1 MPGSRLPFRE
11 PYLKRTRND
20 MSSHV
25 RRIGAVVGVCVIV
38 ACGKK
43 ENYGAAG
50 DTTAHAAG
58 NSAAAAPSAGNTAA
72 TSANANGA
80 NATLSD
86 ANIVYILDQANAAD
100 SARGRLAETKGTNAS
115 VKSFGKLMVGEHHA
129 LRKQGQQLAKKLN
142 VTPQAPANDQS
153 EAQAK
158 TEMDSL
164 NAMPK
169 GKAWDKAYIDYEV
182 NYHQQ
187 VLQTATKALDAAQN
201 QELKDLIKKAAPVIQ
216 KHLNQAKQIQQKLG
230 S

>member
-1 MPGSRLPFRE
+1 MSR
-11 PYLKRTRND
+11 
-20 MSSHV
+20 H
-25 RRIGAVVGVCVIV
+25 GAALAALVWLALA

-43 ENYGAAG
+43 DQNADTSAVGSGA
-50 DTTAHAAG
+50 TAQ
-58 NSAAAAPSAGNTAA
+58 AAPAPTAGSSTGA
-72 TSANANGA
+72 SA

-86 ANIVYILDQANAAD
+86 PNIVYILDQANASD
-100 SARGRLAETKGTNAS
+100 SARGRLAETKGTS
-115 VKSFGKLMVGEHHA
+115 TDVKNFGRLMVGEHHA
-129 LRKQGQQLAKKLN
+129 LRQQGQQLAKKLN
-142 VTPQAPANDQS
+142 VTPQAPPNDQS

-164 NAMPK
+164 NAVAK

-182 NYHQQ
+182 NYHQA

-216 KHLNQAKQIQQKLG
+216 KHLDAAKKIQQKLG

>member
-1 MPGSRLPFRE
+1 MSR
-11 PYLKRTRND
+11 
-20 MSSHV
+20 H
-25 RRIGAVVGVCVIV
+25 GAALAAFVWLALA

-43 ENYGAAG
+43 DQNADTAAVGSGA
-50 DTTAHAAG
+50 TAT
-58 NSAAAAPSAGNTAA
+58 AAPAPTAGSSTGA
-72 TSANANGA
+72 SA

-86 ANIVYILDQANAAD
+86 PNIVYILDQANAAD
-100 SARGRLAETKGTNAS
+100 SARGRLAETKGTS
-115 VKSFGKLMVGEHHA
+115 TDVKNFGRLMVGEHHA
-129 LRKQGQQLAKKLN
+129 LRQQGQQLAKKLN
-142 VTPQAPANDQS
+142 VTPQAPPNDQS

-164 NAMPK
+164 NAVAK

-182 NYHQQ
+182 NYHQA

-216 KHLNQAKQIQQKLG
+216 KHLDDAKKIQQKLG